1 MADKPAEIHKST
13 YWPGLHWF
21 AIVALVVTC
30 GLIYAGG
37 LVTTI
42 GAGLAVP
49 DWPTSFGQF
58 NPDGWWKQPM
68 VREEHGHRLI
78 GALVGL
84 LTLIL
89 CVLVLLKDKRR
100 SLRVLVIVA
109 LVTVIIQGILG
120 GLRVININIYFAMI
134 HGCLAQAFFCVL
146 VAIAIISSPTWSR
159 QAAQVTAHR
168 SHLRLSIYAT
178 AAIFAQLI
186 IGAVMRHSQAG
197 LAIDTFPLVDG
208 GLFPKY
214 WTFHSSIHYAHRLW
228 AIVVLA
234 LVIALFARSFRGFRS
249 RSRLCAHVSMGLVIL
264 QATLGAAVVLTK
276 RAAIITTSHVLIGA
290 LLLASCFC
298 CALWL
303 YHGESHSTEVPK
315 PGA

>member
-1 MADKPAEIHKST
+1 MSDQSTQAQQSAYCPA
-13 YWPGLHWF
+13 LHRF

-37 LVTTI
+37 FVTTI

-78 GALVGL
+78 GGLVGL
-84 LTLIL
+84 LTLTL
-89 CVLVLLKDKRR
+89 CLMTLVKDCGS
-100 SLRVLVIVA
+100 SLRVLGIVA
-109 LVTVIIQGILG
+109 LVVVIIQGILG
-120 GLRVININIYFAMI
+120 GLRVINVNIYYAMI

-146 VAIAIISSPTWSR
+146 MAIAMISSPTWSR
-159 QAAQVTAHR
+159 HTPQETPAR
-168 SHLRLSIYAT
+168 SSFKLAVIAT
-178 AAIFAQLI
+178 VAIFIQLI
-186 IGAVMRHSQAG
+186 IGAIMRHSQAG
-197 LAIDTFPLVDG
+197 LAISTFPLVNG
-208 GLFPKY
+208 GLVPDI
-214 WTFHSSIHYAHRLW
+214 WTFHISIHYAHRIW
-228 AIVVLA
+228 AIIVVA
-234 LVIALFARSFRGFRS
+234 LVIALFTRSFRGFRS
-249 RSRLCAHVSMGLVIL
+249 RSRICAHAALGLVLL
-264 QATLGAAVVLTK
+264 QATLGAATVLTQ

-303 YHGESHSTEVPK
+303 YHGETNSELPQGT
-315 PGA
+315 